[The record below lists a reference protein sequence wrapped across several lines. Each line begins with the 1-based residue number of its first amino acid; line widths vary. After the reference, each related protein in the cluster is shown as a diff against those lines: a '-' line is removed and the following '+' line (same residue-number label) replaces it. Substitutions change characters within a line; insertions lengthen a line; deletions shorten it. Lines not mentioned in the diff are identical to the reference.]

1 MILFDLLRS
10 GWGLWVFQQIQ
21 EADPR
26 SKKVLQLG
34 SVLANLQ
41 PKTTTAWLN
50 LP

>member
-10 GWGLWVFQQIQ
+10 GWGLWVFHQIQ

-26 SKKVLQLG
+26 SEKVLQLT
-34 SVLANLQ
+34 SMQANLQ
-41 PKTTTAWLN
+41 PKANTAGLN